1 MKKNKNGVKTLMK
14 YFFLFW
20 IILTSFA
27 FASDYFPEERQYTS
41 ADRGYTQYGTPSIIN
56 TSQFVLTF
64 DDGPHPINTP
74 KILDLL
80 KQYNV
85 KATFFAVIS
94 RIDKATL
101 PIIKRIL
108 DEGHIL
114 ASHDW
119 EHTNNNTISEEQFKT
134 DLKKSLLI
142 LNKAY
147 TDVGHKMSEFYFRFP
162 YAAYGE
168 TKNYHHMN
176 VIRELSY
183 ELFGAN
189 CIQFIF
195 WDIDSSD
202 WVTGITPKEVTQ
214 NFISNYEGGP
224 YIGYRVSQGHILKV
238 PTEIKDPKK
247 GGTILFHD
255 IQNGTPIALKSIL
268 EFSKLNGLSFIPLN
282 QTVENRYDPAIK
294 CELKLK

>member
-1 MKKNKNGVKTLMK
+1 MRTL
-14 YFFLFW
+14 FLLSL
-20 IILTSFA
+20 ILNTAVFA
-27 FASDYFPEERQYTS
+27 FDYFPEEREYTS
-41 ADRGYTQYGTPSIIN
+41 ADRGYTQYGTPSILN

-64 DDGPHPINTP
+64 DDGPHITNTP

-80 KQYNV
+80 KQYKI

-94 RIDKATL
+94 RIDKTSL
-101 PIIKRIL
+101 PIVKRIL
-108 DEGHIL
+108 DEGHTL

-119 EHTNNNTISEEQFKT
+119 EHTNNNTISKDQFKA
-134 DLKKSLLI
+134 DLKKSLLM
-142 LNKAY
+142 LNQAY

-168 TKNYHHMN
+168 TKNYHHLN

-189 CIQFIF
+189 CIQFVF

-202 WVTGITPKEVTQ
+202 WVTGITSAEVTQ

-224 YIGYRVSQGHILKV
+224 YITYKVKNGHILKV
-238 PTEIKDPKK
+238 PTTIANPLK

-255 IQNGTPIALKSIL
+255 IQNGTPVALKSIL

-294 CELKLK
+294 CELKK